1 MSVSQTRDFDVLCT
15 LDLPHEGSST
25 RCVSLTKNI
34 FRQFNVII
42 VKKKP
47 LFSLLK
53 TKTFLFYISLYI
65 AVYTCIDPE
74 LDYEYYIP
82 VIKMPNH
89 TANETSE
96 QNVKRHQVGSC
107 AVWDTHILLLPF
119 KSLTHSRK

>member
-42 VKKKP
+42 VKKNP